1 MMVVVRRL
9 AIVLLMLASGAESA
23 DLVVQTAGNVLRPG
37 PQQLV
42 AGARL
47 LDAAR
52 AGGVRSDAYLLGAA
66 WLHTGEVTAQ
76 RELKAGLLFDLG
88 ALERSASLDGDA
100 GLAALAARLT
110 EQVRAMP
117 VTGRRVNTLDP
128 LRLELEPR
136 SNRPLA
142 DGDRIVFPPRPAT
155 VTVTGA
161 VIADCELPFVGLR
174 AAAEY
179 AADCPRAFGA
189 DSDWLLIVQPDG
201 QVQRRG
207 VAPWNCDP
215 EQPLA
220 PGTRV
225 VVPLRAARLKA
236 LAEQLNDDLA
246 AFLATQPLP
255 FAQAPR

>member
-1 MMVVVRRL
+1 MMGVVRRL
-9 AIVLLMLASGAESA
+9 AFALLMLACGAASA
-23 DLVVQTAGNVLRPG
+23 ELAVTAEGAVFRPG
-37 PQQLV
+37 PQRLA

-47 LDAAR
+47 LDVVRAA
-52 AGGVRSDAYLLGAA
+52 GVRSDAFLLGAA
-66 WLHTGEVTAQ
+66 WLHAGELAAQ

-142 DGDRIVFPPRPAT
+142 DGDRLVFPPRPAT

-161 VIADCELPFVGLR
+161 VIADCELPFAGLR

-179 AADCPRAFGA
+179 AADCPCASGA

-207 VAPWNCDP
+207 VALWNRDP

-220 PGTRV
+220 PGASI
-225 VVPLRAARLKA
+225 VVPLRAARLKD

>member
-1 MMVVVRRL
+1 MTALVRRL
-9 AIVLLMLASGAESA
+9 AFALLMLACGAASA
-23 DLVVQTAGNVLRPG
+23 ELAVTAEGAVLRPG
-37 PQQLV
+37 PQRLA

-47 LDAAR
+47 LDVVRAA
-52 AGGVRSDAYLLGAA
+52 GVRSDAYLLGAA
-66 WLHTGEVTAQ
+66 WLHDGELAAQ

-88 ALERSASLDGDA
+88 ALERSARLDGDA
-100 GLAALAARLT
+100 GLAALAARLNV
-110 EQVRAMP
+110 QISAMP

-142 DGDRIVFPPRPAT
+142 DRDRLLFPPRPAT

-161 VIADCELPFVGLR
+161 VTADCELPFVGLR

-179 AADCPRAFGA
+179 AADCPRAAGA

-207 VAPWNCDP
+207 IALWNRDP
-215 EQPLA
+215 RQPIA
-220 PGTRV
+220 PGARV
-225 VVPLRAARLKA
+225 VVPLRAAVLQD

-255 FAQAPR
+255 LGEATR